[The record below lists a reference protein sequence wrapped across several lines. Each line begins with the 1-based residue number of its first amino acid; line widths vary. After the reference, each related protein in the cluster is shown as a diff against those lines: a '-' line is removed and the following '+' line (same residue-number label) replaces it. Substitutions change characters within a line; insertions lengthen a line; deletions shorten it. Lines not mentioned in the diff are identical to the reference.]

1 MFIASSLLQNVQLR
15 IMEPDSRAHG
25 IDADNILGN
34 NDVMN
39 MDIISEIEKEL
50 HDNPYD
56 MTSLVFL
63 LYDTPDTALQRLIV
77 FQRVSNDAGSSIN
90 LNMLHEW
97 FRHAKH
103 SPNWKHEFVEA
114 LLICQLFGI
123 VRKLGF
129 NVPAARR
136 HYQTDN
142 IHVKMYINPLKKAL
156 YKLCEN
162 INSDNLLKLKKTL
175 LTYDI
180 DTTEYDSCELIFLK
194 LMCIKFITIDQ
205 FQYGKKVLGYKVTL
219 EKLLKIVEN
228 LPGLKK
234 IVMEINLLQQSI
246 NEEQNAVQSIVT
258 STPAA
263 PMKVD
268 ESKQKD
274 SQENYYNMDFDD
286 VFKLLGELHLD
297 ESSPELLKSDNQN
310 KLGNDSYAIKSN
322 KRIGVC
328 VIVNQENFYPSKD
341 SIEITGQATSL
352 EKRIGSDKDRSLLE
366 RTMSSLNFSVFSKT
380 DLDHRLMLKFIT
392 DVIKYQ
398 VTKDDSIFMLCIL
411 SHGVKGH
418 VYAADSVKVKMDDI
432 QSMLDSEEAVNI
444 HDKPK
449 LLIVQACQVDETKS
463 PVLVADNP
471 NYSCFLEKS
480 NFLIYYAT
488 APDLEAYR
496 SERTGSVFIQILCR
510 TIRKYANVEPVF
522 DIFTKVTNNV
532 KLLCT
537 KVGYKQVP
545 IFQSTLTKK
554 LYLQIPQ

>member
-1 MFIASSLLQNVQLR
+1 
-15 IMEPDSRAHG
+15 MEPDSRTQG
-25 IDADNILGN
+25 IDAETIIGN
-34 NDVMN
+34 NDIMN

-63 LYDTPDTALQRLIV
+63 LYDTPDTALQRLTV
-77 FQRVSNDAGSSIN
+77 FQRVSNDAGASIN

-103 SPNWKHEFVEA
+103 NQNWKHEFIEA
-114 LLICQLFGI
+114 LLLCQLFSI

-129 NVPAARR
+129 NVPSARR

-194 LMCIKFITIDQ
+194 LMCVKFITIDQ
-205 FQYGKKVLGYKVTL
+205 FQYDKKILGYKVNL
-219 EKLLKIVEN
+219 DKLLKIVES

-234 IVMEINLLQQSI
+234 VVMEINLLQQSI
-246 NEEQNAVQSIVT
+246 NEEHGLVKPVIT

-263 PMKVD
+263 PIKVD
-268 ESKQKD
+268 ESKQKE
-274 SQENYYNMDFDD
+274 SEENFYNMDFDD
-286 VFKLLGELHLD
+286 VFKMLGELHLD
-297 ESSPELLKSDNQN
+297 DSSPELLKSDNQN

-341 SIEITGQATSL
+341 SLEITGRATL
-352 EKRIGSDKDRSLLE
+352 LDRRIGSDKDRSLLE
-366 RTMSSLNFSVFSKT
+366 RTMSSLNFSVFSKS
-380 DLDHRLMLKFIT
+380 DLDHKLMLKFIK

-418 VYAADSVKVKMDDI
+418 VYAADSVKIKMDDI

-449 LLIVQACQVDETKS
+449 LLIVQACQVDESKA
-463 PVLVADNP
+463 PVLVPDNP
-471 NYSCFLEKS
+471 SYSCNLKKT

-496 SERTGSVFIQILCR
+496 SEKTGSVFIQILCR
-510 TIRKYANVEPVF
+510 TIRKFANVEPVV

-532 KLLCT
+532 TLLCN
-537 KVGYKQVP
+537 KVGYTQVP
-545 IFQSTLTKK
+545 IFQSTLMKK
-554 LYLQIPQ
+554 LYLQIPK